1 MTKNNQTNTR
11 IFNNMLLPWA
21 ICFIGMLF
29 YCFNYFLRSSPSVM
43 QNDLIASFNISAT
56 QFGTLI
62 SFYYFAY
69 TPMQIPAGM
78 IYDKFGARF
87 VLFFACLVTVVGL
100 SIFVSADSFGLACT
114 GRFLIGLGTAFAY
127 IGVLKLASIWLPPS
141 RFAAV
146 AGLTTAIGMSSAA
159 LSQKYLA
166 KVVEVF
172 GYKPILQT
180 AVIIGII
187 LSFVILFTL
196 KNRPQHQV
204 NSMNAKH
211 IPMSM
216 KQLFGALRV
225 IFTNPQ
231 MWLIGIIGCMLY
243 LPSIVLL
250 DVYGI
255 SYFKAAHQITSQQAA
270 NVSALTFLGWI
281 IGGPVIGV
289 ISDKIKRRRL
299 PLVITSAMTAVL
311 LYIIFYDP
319 SLTLNQL
326 SNIAFLAGICC
337 GAHPL
342 CFALGKENNPTQM
355 AGTSVAVTNM
365 FIMLGGMIFPPIV
378 GKLLD
383 LHTQSQLINGMHVYT
398 ASDYTFALSIVPAG
412 IVLGTV
418 LSMFLKE
425 TYCGSRAPA
434 SEEQAFSARANRFEP
449 EIQGAN

>member
-1 MTKNNQTNTR
+1 MTKETQNAPR
-11 IFNNMLLPWA
+11 LFNYPLLPWL
-21 ICFIGMLF
+21 ICFMGMLF

-43 QNDLIASFNISAT
+43 QNDLIQSFDISAT

-87 VLFFACLVTVVGL
+87 VLFFACLMAVTGL
-100 SIFVSADSFGLACT
+100 GIFVSADNFNLACA

-146 AGLTTAIGMSSAA
+146 AGLTTAIGMTSGA

-166 KVVEVF
+166 RVVEAF
-172 GYKPILQT
+172 GYQPILQG
-180 AVIIGII
+180 AVYVGIA
-187 LSFVILFTL
+187 LSFLILFTL
-196 KNRPQHQV
+196 RNRPQQQV
-204 NSMNAKH
+204 APVTTMQSM
-211 IPMSM
+211 ST
-216 KQLFGALRV
+216 KQLFSALRV

-231 MWLIGIIGCMLY
+231 MWLIGIIGCVLY
-243 LPSIVLL
+243 LPSILLL

-255 SYFKAAHQITSQQAA
+255 SYFKAAHEMSSQQAA
-270 NVSALTFLGWI
+270 NISALTFLGWI

-289 ISDKIKRRRL
+289 ISDKIQRRRL
-299 PLVITSAMTAVL
+299 PLILSSGLTAIL
-311 LYIIFYDP
+311 LYIIFYYP
-319 SLTLNQL
+319 GLTLNEL
-326 SNIAFLAGICC
+326 SYIAFLAGICC

-342 CFALGKENNPTQM
+342 CFALGKENNSPQM

-383 LHTQSQLINGMHVYT
+383 LHTQSQLVNGLHIYT
-398 ASDYTFALSIVPAG
+398 AADYTFALNIVPSG
-412 IVLGTV
+412 IVLGTL

-425 TYCGSRAPA
+425 TYCGSPAPEV
-434 SEEQAFSARANRFEP
+434 SLFSARTIGLKSDIQTAN
-449 EIQGAN
+449 